1 LNKRGLQEWSEDEED
16 EQCITAEDV
25 QLGVRQDVQV
35 RRALW
40 LRALR

>member
-1 LNKRGLQEWSEDEED
+1 LQEWTEDEED

-25 QLGVRQDVQV
+25 QLGVTQDVQV

-40 LRALR
+40 RQAVR